1 MAIGYKG
8 SNGAR
13 TTDSNGFAFVKSV
26 RFHRTSVQGGDI
38 YGNFCSA
45 LGGWYQYAGG
55 YYDSTQ
61 YLTTGDYYS
70 TGSTDAGGRI
80 TDYGHVIGSVSQYIY
95 WTVTTQ
101 NPAQGGT
108 VSGGGNFD
116 DGATCTI
123 TASPSSGYVVTSIDD
138 EVVAQISTGSKTKSF
153 TVNSDKTVTATFAP
167 YYTISFNKNASGTVS
182 NMPAAVSPCLVGE
195 VYELP
200 DKVPTRSS
208 YKFLGWSTTA
218 ARANAGLIDYNPGD
232 NFVRTATITA
242 GQTIY
247 LYASWK
253 QYTLTYDANGGTPT
267 PAAKLGYGNITLAA
281 APAKSGLTFG
291 GWLIGSSTYMASST
305 YNLTEDVTAVA
316 QWSNCSVTVSKS
328 VSAGLLS
335 LVRVSDGSV
344 VATESDGVLSFV
356 GAAEAYRVACALG
369 DEKPDVLYVATGIAG
384 LTDNTIQATDGS
396 VLSYEF
402 VLTPKSL
409 YEIRLAASA
418 DGSLAVTSPAEPD
431 YDDSGTAKYAAGRN
445 VVVTATPNAGRELQK
460 FIIENLATHESSE
473 RTQIENNQLTLSN
486 ISADYLVTAVYE
498 MIDYSLSATVDS
510 PSVGALTVEVSAG
523 SAHYGDTVTFTA
535 TPASGYSFE
544 GWYLDGEPVDGAGAE
559 YSPTVVS
566 DLALVAKAKV
576 AVALDIDAETGTS
589 ASLTVNGAAYVPQ
602 TPVDVTLGDSLSFAL
617 SIATGYFDAWYSVVE
632 GSRVLTPYD
641 TSETITPTA
650 NTSLVAVVAAD
661 APQRSA
667 TFDIKND
674 EGGASV
680 SAAAGDVT
688 LLPAPDSSSVVD
700 GKLVFTYTGTK
711 KVRVTC
717 AASIEGRG
725 LSEPIAFTKATLN
738 DVDYSENREFDLV
751 VNGAIELTLWYGS
764 TGSRTVTI
772 GYTDGSDM
780 TMGEILA
787 DGGTDPVTKPRGQ
800 KVAIFAAPKNG
811 YTFIGWFSSLTAQ
824 GDPLFDGEPSF
835 EIVVSTNV
843 ALYARF
849 AQNDHSICE
858 WEGSKTPKALVWRSK
873 TYAAS
878 KPFNPSACRVDGLG
892 YPPSKLVEL
901 TVDMFSAPDVN
912 AKPTASTTLTNIAD
926 QDARR
931 LPVRRME
938 RYMQVQIKA
947 NVEIDTLLVGTSM
960 EGIAL

>member
-1 MAIGYKG
+1 M
-8 SNGAR
+8 NLE
-13 TTDSNGFAFVKSV
+13 
-26 RFHRTSVQGGDI
+26 
-38 YGNFCSA
+38 A
-45 LGGWYQYAGG
+45 L
-55 YYDSTQ
+55 
-61 YLTTGDYYS
+61 
-70 TGSTDAGGRI
+70 
-80 TDYGHVIGSVSQYIY
+80 
-95 WTVTTQ
+95 
-101 NPAQGGT
+101 
-108 VSGGGNFD
+108 
-116 DGATCTI
+116 
-123 TASPSSGYVVTSIDD
+123 
-138 EVVAQISTGSKTKSF
+138 
-153 TVNSDKTVTATFAP
+153 
-167 YYTISFNKNASGTVS
+167 
-182 NMPAAVSPCLVGE
+182 
-195 VYELP
+195 
-200 DKVPTRSS
+200 
-208 YKFLGWSTTA
+208 
-218 ARANAGLIDYNPGD
+218 
-232 NFVRTATITA
+232 A
-242 GQTIY
+242 GQT
-247 LYASWK
+247 LYKNDYSSTAYGVVDQILLTGYTHDVSFGTGGESVSGSGGTGAVVSGATYYYTGTRTYVAAPATGYRFVGWTHNIGTVDSDNK
-253 QYTLTYDANGGTPT
+253 LVVDCTEGELVATANFEKVPTLTYDAAGGTPT
-267 PAAKLGYGNITLAA
+267 PASQTYYGNVELAA
-281 APAKSGLTFG
+281 APSKSGLTFG
-291 GWLIGSSTYMASST
+291 GWLIGGVTYAAGST
-305 YNLTEDVTAVA
+305 YNLTEDATAVA

-356 GAAEAYRVACALG
+356 GAAGTYRVACALG

-409 YEIRLAASA
+409 YEIRLAAST

-445 VVVTATPNAGRELQK
+445 VVVTATPNAGRRLQK

-473 RTQIENNQLTLSN
+473 RTQFENNRITLSN
-486 ISADYLVTAVYE
+486 INADYLVTAVYE
-498 MIDYSLSATVDS
+498 LIDYSISAAVDA
-510 PSVGALTVEVSAG
+510 PSVGALTVEVDVENAT
-523 SAHYGDTVTFTA
+523 AHYGDEVTFTA
-535 TPASGYSFE
+535 TPALGYSFE
-544 GWYLDGEPVDGAGAE
+544 GWYLDGEKVAGAGAE

-566 DLALVAKAKV
+566 NLALVAKAKV
-576 AVALDIDAETGTS
+576 TVALDIDAETGTS

-602 TPVDVTLGDSLSFAL
+602 TSVDVTLGDSLSFAL
-617 SIATGYFDAWYSVVE
+617 SIVTGYFDAWYSVVD

-641 TSETITPTA
+641 SSETITPTA

-667 TFDIKND
+667 TFDIRND

-680 SAAAGDVT
+680 PVAAGDVT

-738 DVDYSENREFDLV
+738 GVDYSENREFDLV

-787 DGGTDPVTKPRGQ
+787 DGGANPVVKPRGQ

-811 YTFIGWFSSLTAQ
+811 YTFIGWFSSPTAQ

-901 TVDMFSAPDVN
+901 TVDMFSSPDVN
-912 AKPTASTTLTNIAD
+912 AKPTASTTLTNIAN
-926 QDARR
+926 QNARR

-947 NVEIDTLLVGTSM
+947 NVEVDALLVGTSM
-960 EGIAL
+960 EGLAV

>member
-1 MAIGYKG
+1 MATNVYKTHYHCITVDPIGTVHGKPYYPETSGTFNG
-8 SNGAR
+8 SSSQTSRIPTWTRNSYAWDVANEFYLDTGLNYATTKTWTQIGEMTGLAGYYHADKSSYGSWRAANITLTNETWIRYSHRIIYSDNVVARSGDVEIFNGV
-13 TTDSNGFAFVKSV
+13 VKS
-26 RFHRTSVQGGDI
+26 
-38 YGNFCSA
+38 GNPVSA
-45 LGGWYQYAGG
+45 TFNDDNNYA
-55 YYDSTQ
+55 YTLPSSPY
-61 YLTTGDYYS
+61 
-70 TGSTDAGGRI
+70 
-80 TDYGHVIGSVSQYIY
+80 
-95 WTVTTQ
+95 
-101 NPAQGGT
+101 
-108 VSGGGNFD
+108 VSGRTVNIPANVAQD
-116 DGATCTI
+116 VDV
-123 TASPSSGYVVTSIDD
+123 VVTR
-138 EVVAQISTGSKTKSF
+138 TPK
-153 TVNSDKTVTATFAP
+153 FAVK
-167 YYTISFNKNASGTVS
+167 FN
-182 NMPAAVSPCLVGE
+182 
-195 VYELP
+195 
-200 DKVPTRSS
+200 
-208 YKFLGWSTTA
+208 
-218 ARANAGLIDYNPGD
+218 
-232 NFVRTATITA
+232 
-242 GQTIY
+242 
-247 LYASWK
+247 
-253 QYTLTYDANGGTPT
+253 ANGGTGT
-267 PAAKLGYGNITLAA
+267 MADQSFVYGVEQ
-281 APAKSGLTFG
+281 
-291 GWLIGSSTYMASST
+291 
-305 YNLTEDVTAVA
+305 NLTRNAFTAPSLYAFDGWNTAADGSGTDYEDGADGSEITNTPGGSVTLYA
-316 QWSNCSVTVSKS
+316 QWRFVGFNLTATKTT
-328 VSAGLLS
+328 SAGTLTLQK
-335 LVRVSDGSV
+335 DGTT
-344 VATESDGVLSFV
+344 VATESSGTLTYTGAVDGATYQLVCTMSDGYAFPPMTLDPQSGETLTVVFPMSF
-356 GAAEAYRVACALG
+356 
-369 DEKPDVLYVATGIAG
+369 
-384 LTDNTIQATDGS
+384 
-396 VLSYEF
+396 YE
-402 VLTPKSL
+402 V
-409 YEIRLAASA
+409 RLAASA

-460 FIIENLATHESSE
+460 FIIENLVTHESSE

-535 TPASGYSFE
+535 TPASGCSFE
-544 GWYLDGEPVDGAGAE
+544 GWYLDGEKVDGAGAE

-617 SIATGYFDAWYSVVE
+617 SIATGYFDAWYSIVG

-680 SAAAGDVT
+680 PAAAGDVT

-764 TGSRTVTI
+764 TGDRTVTI

-811 YTFIGWFSSLTAQ
+811 YTFIGWFSSPTAQ

-901 TVDMFSAPDVN
+901 TVDMFSAPDVD
-912 AKPTASTTLTNIAD
+912 AKPMASTTLTNIAN
-926 QDARR
+926 QNARR

-947 NVEIDTLLVGTSM
+947 NAEIDTLLVGTSM